1 MDTKQVR
8 NLSYR
13 LSVLLDKLARMDDSS
28 SIKCWSWAK
37 AHAARF
43 SGNPSGAGTFHDQG
57 ALEIRYTGEYGEN
70 HATGRGGRV
79 RPRFSQ
85 RSQTRPGV
93 LDTFRDVQQVA
104 RRPGQPIKAGDG
116 HHVAGAEML
125 KQAAKLGPVAFRAT
139 DLFFEDP
146 CAAGLA

>member
-1 MDTKQVR
+1 MDTKQAR

-13 LSVLLDKLARMDDSS
+13 LSVLLDKLARVDDSS
-28 SIKCWSWAK
+28 RIKCWSRAK

-43 SGNPSGAGTFHDQG
+43 GGNPSGTGTFHDQG
-57 ALEIRYTGEYGEN
+57 SLEIRHTGEHGED
-70 HATGRGGRV
+70 HTTGRSGRV

-104 RRPGQPIKAGDG
+104 RRPGQPIKAG
-116 HHVAGAEML
+116 
-125 KQAAKLGPVAFRAT
+125 
-139 DLFFEDP
+139 
-146 CAAGLA
+146 